1 MLALYHKNRIIV
13 NRGVNMN
20 DVKFIDDKIYIENI
34 ANFDL
39 SQTLDCG
46 QAFRWSQNENGIWHG
61 IAAGKYIE
69 LFEKDGAIIITG
81 SNKDDFETFW
91 RHYLDLDRDY
101 ANIIKNISSNET
113 VKIAANYSHGI
124 RILNQDPWEALCSF
138 IISQNNN
145 IPRIK
150 GIIERLCENFGEKTA
165 NGYAFPSAKKIAS
178 LTAEDLAPI
187 RSGFRAKYIIDA
199 ACKVASGEI
208 VLEELKTCDFDCA
221 REKLMTI
228 KGVGPKVADCVLLF
242 GLGHIEAFPRDVW
255 IKRAMTELFDGELPE
270 CAVPYAGIVQQYI
283 FYYIR
288 NNT

>member
-1 MLALYHKNRIIV
+1 
-13 NRGVNMN
+13 MN
-20 DVKFIDDKIYIENI
+20 DVKFIDDKIYIENV

-39 SQTLDCG
+39 AQTLDCG

-91 RHYLDLDRDY
+91 RHYFDLDRDY
-101 ANIIKNISSNET
+101 ANIIQNVSSNET

-150 GIIERLCENFGEKTA
+150 GIIERLCENFGEKAA
-165 NGYAFPSAKKIAS
+165 NGYAFPSAKKIAT

-199 ACKVASGEI
+199 ACKVASGE
-208 VLEELKTCDFDCA
+208 
-221 REKLMTI
+221 
-228 KGVGPKVADCVLLF
+228 
-242 GLGHIEAFPRDVW
+242 
-255 IKRAMTELFDGELPE
+255 
-270 CAVPYAGIVQQYI
+270 
-283 FYYIR
+283 
-288 NNT
+288 